1 MKTKN
6 TLILLLL
13 VFTSSIF
20 YAQKSTK
27 FTKVLSNQIDRNGIS
42 ENYSV
47 WIFFSDKGNNIKSKL
62 QSSKLALTDAS
73 IKRRKKLFKNT
84 DYVTFYDIPVEE
96 SYINQITPFITKF
109 RHQSKWLNAVSAEI
123 NGSQLKN
130 IAALPF
136 VKSIDV
142 IRVRKYGKELPT
154 LDTNPSKK
162 SIKSVNYTLNYG
174 SSITQL
180 EQINVPLIHDMG
192 YSGDGLIIC
201 VLDAGFNNLEHQ
213 AFASMDIIDSYDFV
227 NDDNNVDD
235 EGDMGTGN
243 HGTMTLSTI
252 GGFYEGQL
260 IGPAYG
266 ASYLLAK
273 TENTDSETQVEEDNW
288 VAGAEWAEGLGAEIT
303 STSLGYIDF
312 DDGSFYD
319 ASELDGN
326 TATITIAADIMAS
339 LGVLVVNSA
348 GNSGSGVTTIGA
360 PADGNEVLAV
370 GAVNADGSRTSFS
383 SVGPTGD
390 GRIKPD
396 VMAMGA
402 GVKVADTSGNSYTT
416 ASGTSFSCPLTAGA
430 AALLWEMVPSASN
443 MEIFEA
449 LKMTADNASSPNNE
463 YGWGIIDVYAAYQYF
478 TPKITTIPLNNT
490 EDYTGPYTVS
500 AEITSNTA
508 LVDSPK
514 LYYRV
519 NTGTWTEITMTL
531 TSGDTYTASIPGTG
545 SQAVYDYYI
554 TAENSI
560 ALVSLPI
567 DAPTSYY
574 TFSASQAPEIIHE
587 AVAENYINLW
597 GTTSITCELIDV
609 SGIDESNSFIE
620 WKVNGT
626 TQTPIGFNHT
636 SGNTFV
642 SNFPSIIA
650 VSIGDLIEYRL
661 VAQDLAPEQNISYH
675 PATGYHSFLITDRIS
690 FEQNQFSHTWNF
702 EGDANWFV
710 TAFQA
715 QDGSFSMR
723 AGDISNS
730 QTSSI
735 SISFS
740 NDVAGNV
747 SFYKKVSSE
756 MGYDYL
762 RFYIDNINKGEWSGT
777 TTWSQQSFPVNA
789 GSHTLKWEYVKD
801 VNTADGSDTAWV
813 DNITFP
819 GDSSIGTSEIE
830 YEKMDIFPN
839 PANNSININF
849 DENNIEKVTVKI
861 FSMSGELIKSIE
873 NHKSN
878 EAINISNIDNG
889 MYIIRAASNKHT
901 KVGKIIIVK

>member
-20 YAQKSTK
+20 YGQKVTK
-27 FTKVLSNQIDRNGIS
+27 YTKVLSNQIDRQGTN

-47 WIFFSDKGNNIKSKL
+47 WIFFKDKGNNIKSKL
-62 QSSKLALTDAS
+62 QTSKIALTEAS
-73 IKRRKKLFKNT
+73 IKRRKKLFKNE
-84 DYVTFYDIPVEE
+84 DYVTFYDIPVEK
-96 SYINQITPFITKF
+96 SYINQITPFITKI
-109 RHQSKWLNAVSAEI
+109 RHQSKWLNAVSVEI
-123 NGSQLKN
+123 NGTQLKN

-136 VKSIDV
+136 VKSLDV

-154 LDTNPSKK
+154 IYSNPSTK
-162 SIKSVNYTLNYG
+162 STKSTAYTLNYG

-180 EQINVPLIHDMG
+180 EQINVPFVHDMG

-201 VLDAGFNNLEHQ
+201 VLDSGFNNLEHQ
-213 AFASMDIIDSYDFV
+213 SFDSMNIIDSYDFV

-235 EGDMGTGN
+235 EGDMGTGD

-288 VAGAEWAEGLGAEIT
+288 VAGAEWAEALGAEIT

-348 GNSGSGVTTIGA
+348 GNSGSGTTTIGA
-360 PADGNEVLAV
+360 PADGDEVLAV
-370 GAVNADGSRTSFS
+370 GAVTASGTRSSFS

-390 GRIKPD
+390 GRIKPE
-396 VMAMGA
+396 VMAMGS
-402 GVKVADTSGNSYTT
+402 GVKVAGTSGNSYENVN
-416 ASGTSFSCPLTAGA
+416 GTSFSCPLTAGA

-478 TPKITTIPLNNT
+478 TPKITTIPLANT
-490 EDYTGPYTVS
+490 ESFTGPYTVTADIIS
-500 AEITSNTA
+500 TTA
-508 LVDSPK
+508 LVGSPK
-514 LYYRV
+514 LYYRT
-519 NTGTWTEITMTL
+519 NAGAWTELTMTL

-554 TAENSI
+554 IAENNY

-587 AVAENYINLW
+587 AIAENYLNLW
-597 GTTSITCELIDV
+597 GTTAITTEFIDV

-620 WKVNGT
+620 WKINGT
-626 TQTPIGFNHT
+626 TQSPISFAPIG
-636 SGNTFV
+636 GDTFV
-642 SNFPSIIA
+642 SNFPSIID
-650 VSIGDLIEYRL
+650 VLIGDLIEYRL
-661 VAQDLAPEQNISYH
+661 VAQDLSPEQNISYH
-675 PATGYHSFLITDRIS
+675 PTSGFHSFLITDRIS

-702 EGDANWFV
+702 EGDADWFV
-710 TAFQA
+710 TDFQA

-723 AGDISNS
+723 AGAISHS
-730 QTSSI
+730 ESSSI

-740 NDVAGNV
+740 NDVAGNI
-747 SFYKKVSSE
+747 SFYKKVDSE
-756 MGYDYL
+756 GTYDFL
-762 RFYIDNINKGEWSGT
+762 KFYINDNLEMEWSGT
-777 TTWSQQSFPVNA
+777 TGWSEQVFPISA
-789 GSHTLKWEYVKD
+789 GNHTLKWEYVKD
-801 VNTADGSDTAWV
+801 SSVSDGDDTAWI
-813 DNITFP
+813 DNISFP
-819 GDSSIGTSEIE
+819 GDTTIGNQEFISEIAGV
-830 YEKMDIFPN
+830 YPN
-839 PANNSININF
+839 PALNSVYINLNELQNVNISIYTVAGKLVKNIDKYASNSRINL
-849 DENNIEKVTVKI
+849 ENVKNGLYVI
-861 FSMSGELIKSIE
+861 KIKS
-873 NHKSN
+873 NNTTQFVKL
-878 EAINISNIDNG
+878 
-889 MYIIRAASNKHT
+889 IIAK
-901 KVGKIIIVK
+901 